1 MNLYAES
8 SAVLSWLLA
17 EREASHV
24 YPLIRSADIIVSSDL
39 TLVECDRA
47 LIRATALG
55 KLTETEAIDRS
66 RELNTTIATWNMFRI
81 GTEIVQRARRPFPG
95 EPIRTLDA
103 IHLAS
108 ALAARAAMPDLQIL
122 TLDDRIRN
130 AARDLG
136 FSLQPR

>member
-8 SAVLSWLLA
+8 SAILSWLLA
-17 EREASHV
+17 EREGSRV
-24 YPLIRSADIIVSSDL
+24 YPLISSAEIIVSSDL

-66 RELNTTIATWNMFRI
+66 RELTTALATWNMFRI
-81 GTEIVQRARRPFPG
+81 GTEIVHRARRPFPS

-108 ALAARAAMPDLQIL
+108 ALAARATMPDLEIL
-122 TLDDRIRN
+122 TLDDRIRSV
-130 AARDLG
+130 ARDLG
-136 FSLQPR
+136 FRLQPR

>member
-1 MNLYAES
+1 LYAES